1 MARILGI
8 DPGLDGA
15 LALFTTAGELVVE
28 DMPLL
33 TTDRGGKSKR
43 QADVRALAD
52 LIRSMQPSHAVIERV
67 GAMPKQGVASSFA
80 FGRIAGQIEGVVATL
95 GIPVTYIRPLTWR
108 RAFNV
113 TPGKDGSRLRASELL
128 PVCAD
133 RFRRK
138 RDDGRA
144 EAALMAL
151 WGFSNLPA
159 PGTQIRQPIMAELT
173 EVNRPG

>member
-1 MARILGI
+1 MARVLGI

-15 LALFTTAGELVVE
+15 LALLTTAGELVVT
-28 DMPLL
+28 DMPVL

-52 LIRSMQPSHAVIERV
+52 LIRTMEPSFAVIERV
-67 GAMPKQGVASSFA
+67 GAMPGQGVASSFA

-95 GIPVTYIRPLTWR
+95 AIPITYISPLTWR

-113 TPGKDGSRLRASELL
+113 PKGKDGSRLRASELL
-128 PVCAD
+128 PVCAG

-151 WGFSNLPA
+151 WG
-159 PGTQIRQPIMAELT
+159 LT
-173 EVNRPG
+173 HQGNN